1 MNETEKR
8 RKELLEQ
15 TRKKYSNSNINP
27 AVHPRYS
34 AAYTSI
40 YGSEE
45 NESEAAGVGFRVFL
59 AVVLLVVFIAMDQS
73 GEKIA
78 TVDSKRIIEEI
89 EVDTD
94 LEEVWNNL

>member
-34 AAYTSI
+34 AEMCI
-40 YGSEE
+40 
-45 NESEAAGVGFRVFL
+45 R
-59 AVVLLVVFIAMDQS
+59 D
-73 GEKIA
+73 
-78 TVDSKRIIEEI
+78 R
-89 EVDTD
+89 
-94 LEEVWNNL
+94 